1 MSVLLL
7 NYKTGNAEVVMRIL
21 DRISV
26 ILRANINDLLTRAE
40 DPEKIINQTLL
51 DMRQAQYEA
60 RMEVAQAIA
69 EGKKLER
76 DYLEQASES
85 ESWLVKAEK
94 SLEQG
99 REDLAR
105 EALKRKTT
113 SFDLSLGLKEQF
125 DAHEQMVDKL
135 KLQLRALDA
144 KINDAER
151 KRQIII
157 ARQKSLEA
165 QASIGAAMGQTDTR
179 KAFEAFER
187 MEDKVDA
194 LEDSLV
200 AEAELAADLSLDEE
214 FAALETDSRV
224 EDELAALKAKLAD
237 S

>member
-1 MSVLLL
+1 
-7 NYKTGNAEVVMRIL
+7 MRIL
-21 DRISV
+21 DRIGV
-26 ILRANINDLLTRAE
+26 ILRANLNDLLTRAE
-40 DPEKIINQTLL
+40 DPEKIINQTLI

-76 DYLEQASES
+76 DYLEQATDSEA
-85 ESWLVKAEK
+85 WLVKAEK

-105 EALKRKTT
+105 EALKRKTA
-113 SFDLSLGLKEQF
+113 SFDLSVGLKEQF
-125 DAHEQMVDKL
+125 DAHESMVDKL
-135 KLQLRALDA
+135 KVQLRALDA

-157 ARQKSLEA
+157 ARQKRLEA
-165 QASIGAAMGQTDTR
+165 QESIAGAMGYTDTR

-187 MEDKVDA
+187 MEDKVDQM
-194 LEDSLV
+194 EDRLA
-200 AEAELAADLSLDEE
+200 AEAELIDELSLDEE

-224 EDELAALKAKLAD
+224 EDELAALKAKLAE

>member
-1 MSVLLL
+1 M
-7 NYKTGNAEVVMRIL
+7 GIL
-21 DRISV
+21 DRIGV

-76 DYLEQASES
+76 DYLEQANES
-85 ESWLVKAEK
+85 EAWLAKAEK

-113 SFDLSLGLKEQF
+113 SFDLAVGLKEQF
-125 DAHEQMVDKL
+125 DAHEAMVDKL
-135 KLQLRALDA
+135 KVQLRALDA

-157 ARQKSLEA
+157 ARQKRLEA
-165 QASIGAAMGQTDTR
+165 QESIGAAMGRTDTR

-187 MEDKVDA
+187 MEDKVDS
-194 LEDSLV
+194 LEDRLA
-200 AEAELAADLSLDEE
+200 AEAELSDDLSLDEE

-224 EDELAALKAKLAD
+224 EDELAALKAKLSD

>member
-1 MSVLLL
+1 
-7 NYKTGNAEVVMRIL
+7 MRIL
-21 DRISV
+21 DRIGV
-26 ILRANINDLLTRAE
+26 ILRANLNDLLTRAE
-40 DPEKIINQTLL
+40 DPEKIINQTLI

-76 DYLEQASES
+76 DYLEQATDSEA
-85 ESWLVKAEK
+85 WLVKAEK

-105 EALKRKTT
+105 EALKRKTA
-113 SFDLSLGLKEQF
+113 SFDLSVGLKEQF
-125 DAHEQMVDKL
+125 DAHESMVDKL
-135 KLQLRALDA
+135 KVQLRALDA

-157 ARQKSLEA
+157 ARQKRLEA
-165 QASIGAAMGQTDTR
+165 QESIAGAMGYTDTR
-179 KAFEAFER
+179 KAFEAFEQ
-187 MEDKVDA
+187 MEDKVDQM
-194 LEDSLV
+194 EDRLA
-200 AEAELAADLSLDEE
+200 AEAELTDELSLDEE